1 MWGDFALSNVAY
13 SSPKN
18 LTELVHLLAQD
29 RQATLWA
36 GGTDLTV
43 KLENKRLKVS
53 HIINLKDIR
62 ELNFIEEA
70 ENIKIGALTTL
81 RKLEASDLIRKE
93 YPLLAQAA
101 HALGSWQIRTLA
113 TLGGNLA
120 NAAPSAETATP
131 ILVLNGTMIIKGKNT
146 ERKVPAAEFFR
157 GPGQTVLKQG
167 EVLTA
172 VELPK
177 LTSDFKSI
185 YLKHSLRRSMDIAL
199 VGVACVLRLDGDKC
213 QEARIGLGAVAPT
226 PIRASKTEQF
236 LTKKTLTTSII
247 AEASRL
253 AVEECRPIDD
263 IRATASYRRELVQVL
278 VKRAL
283 TALVKDGGSDENTDW
298 FNG

>member
-1 MWGDFALSNVAY
+1 MGLWGDFSLSKVIY
-13 SSPKN
+13 SSPEN
-18 LTELVHLLAQD
+18 LKELFQLLEQD
-29 RQATLWA
+29 QAATLWA

-43 KLENKRLKVS
+43 KLENKKIKVS
-53 HIINLKDIR
+53 HIINLKNVKELDFITASETIR
-62 ELNFIEEA
+62 
-70 ENIKIGALTTL
+70 IGALTSI
-81 RKLEASDLIRKE
+81 RKLETSNLMQTE
-93 YPLLAQAA
+93 YPLLAQAS
-101 HALGSWQIRTLA
+101 HGLGSWQIRTLA
-113 TLGGNLA
+113 TFGGNLA

-167 EVLTA
+167 EVLTE

-199 VGVACVLRLDGDKC
+199 VGVACALRLDGDKC
-213 QEARIGLGAVAPT
+213 LEARIGLGAVAPT
-226 PIRASKTEQF
+226 PIRVPKTEQF
-236 LTKKTLTTSII
+236 LTDKTLTTSMI

-283 TALVKDGGSDENTDW
+283 TSLVKDGGSDENTD
-298 FNG
+298 